1 VRFFAKV
8 EQENCKQETWMRFGF
23 EFTFTKKNLETQH
36 PTCGFTAHLCI
47 MKQRL
52 AFVLSLVMMSL
63 GCTYTRKEIAP
74 SRFPSVLAGNWL
86 QVKNGVRT
94 IERWRKASD
103 SLFIGISCDIKNN
116 DTLFEETM
124 RVFPRKGKWI
134 LEVRL
139 NGASETVEFAE
150 DQAAER
156 FMVFANPKNKYPQK
170 IGYRQDNPETLS
182 AMLTGVEKGHF
193 RKELVTYSRQEE

>member
-1 VRFFAKV
+1 M
-8 EQENCKQETWMRFGF
+8 T
-23 EFTFTKKNLETQH
+23 
-36 PTCGFTAHLCI
+36 
-47 MKQRL
+47 QRL
-52 AFVLSLVMMSL
+52 ACVLALVLISL
-63 GCTYTRKEIAP
+63 GCTNTKKQIAP
-74 SRFPSVLAGNWL
+74 SRFPSALVGNWL
-86 QVKNGVRT
+86 QVKKGVRT

-103 SLFIGISCDIKNN
+103 SLFIGISCDIKNS

-139 NGASETVEFAE
+139 NRASETVEFAE

-156 FMVFANPKNKYPQK
+156 FMVFANAKNKYPQK
-170 IGYRQDNPETLS
+170 IGYRQDNPQTLS

-193 RKELVTYSRQEE
+193 RKELVTYSKEEE